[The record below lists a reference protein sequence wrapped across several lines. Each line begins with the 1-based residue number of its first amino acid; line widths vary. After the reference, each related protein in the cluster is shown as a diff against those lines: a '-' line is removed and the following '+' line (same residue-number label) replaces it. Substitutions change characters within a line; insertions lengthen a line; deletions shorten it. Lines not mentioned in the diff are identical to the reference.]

1 MQPLDVGI
9 FKPLRRAY
17 EIESDKYTSRHGI
30 DSIKLSSF
38 AEVLLPAYKSA
49 VNAQICAKA
58 FRKCGLLPFNIDKID
73 FSKIKANHKRKEN
86 PDTSIGVPKGS
97 KLDIHIL

>member
-9 FKPLRRAY
+9 FKPLRSAY
-17 EIESDKYTSRHGI
+17 EIELNKYTAFHGI

-49 VNAQICAKA
+49 VNAENCAKA
-58 FRKCGLLPFNIDKID
+58 FRKSGLHPNNIDVID
-73 FSKIKANHKRKEN
+73 FSKIKANEKRKEN
-86 PDTSIGVPKGS
+86 PGNSIGVPKGS
-97 KLDIHIL
+97 KLDIDI